1 MFTMPSRR
9 PAGGRRTTALLAA
22 LVTLPALVACSAP
35 SEVVP
40 VAAVSARHAAPA
52 DLAVTTE
59 GDALVATWAAP
70 PTATSMDLTGYEL
83 YVDDAA
89 VVPLDA
95 GTTSHRLAG
104 VRPGDR
110 VYVQVR
116 AVGVDGPGQLAEAS
130 TEQVWATPT
139 ARSRSAVV
147 EEPQAV
153 AATPTVAPTAAAP
166 VPTPT
171 RTNDFAATPAPFVT
185 VTTAP
190 EPAPTVTREVVQKV
204 EVDSDTDWRAV
215 YDQYQDSVVQ
225 VRRYSCSGLFTGHGT
240 AFFVGPS
247 LLATDAHVVDGDAR
261 STVEVD
267 SAEVE
272 TTLVGIDR
280 SKDLALLRIDAS
292 YPDRVLDLS
301 PTFPAVGTEHAVIGF
316 ASIDTEDDP
325 YDLYDEDQQPSTG
338 KSLQVGVIS
347 AVGIDYH
354 LGAGRIRTGMV
365 QSDAQT
371 EGGASGAPYIT
382 ADGLVVGMDDLYA
395 GPRSQVT
402 LGLGMPTVVPTLA
415 AWVASGQELYPTC

>member
-1 MFTMPSRR
+1 MFAMPTRR
-9 PAGGRRTTALLAA
+9 SAGGRRTTALLAA

-35 SEVVP
+35 SEVLP

-59 GDALVATWAAP
+59 GDALVATWTAP
-70 PTATSMDLTGYEL
+70 ATATSMDVTGYEL

-89 VVPLDA
+89 VVTLDA
-95 GTTSHRLAG
+95 GTTSHRLDG

-139 ARSRSAVV
+139 ARPRSAVV
-147 EEPQAV
+147 AEAQAV
-153 AATPTVAPTAAAP
+153 ASTPTAAPTSAP
-166 VPTPT
+166 VPTSAPT
-171 RTNDFAATPAPFVT
+171 TAAPAPVVT

-190 EPAPTVTREVVQKV
+190 EPAPTVTREVVQRV
-204 EVDSDTDWRAV
+204 EVDTATDWRAV
-215 YDQYQDSVVQ
+215 YDEYQDSVVQ
-225 VRRYSCSGLFTGHGT
+225 VRRYSCSGLYTGHGT

-261 STVEVD
+261 STVEID
-267 SAEVE
+267 GDEVE
-272 TTLVGIDR
+272 TELVGIDR
-280 SKDLALLRIDAS
+280 LKDLALLRIDAS
-292 YPDRVLDLS
+292 HPDRVLELS
-301 PTFPAVGTEHAVIGF
+301 PAFPAVGTEHAVIGF

-325 YDLYDEDQQPSTG
+325 YDFNDVSPQPSTG

-354 LGAGRIRTGMV
+354 LGAGLVRTGMV

-371 EGGASGAPYIT
+371 EAGASGAPYIT

-395 GPRSQVT
+395 GPSSQVT

-415 AWVASGQELYPTC
+415 AWISSGQRLYPTC